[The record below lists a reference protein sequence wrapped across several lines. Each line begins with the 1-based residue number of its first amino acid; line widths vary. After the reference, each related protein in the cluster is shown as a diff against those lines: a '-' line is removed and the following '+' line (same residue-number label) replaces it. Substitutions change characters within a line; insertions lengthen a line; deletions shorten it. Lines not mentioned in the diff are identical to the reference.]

1 MVFAF
6 FNAPRL
12 GSAEDTQMRAVNV
25 SAPFIM
31 RPIAT
36 SLLMVLVLMLGT
48 AAYALLPIAALP
60 QVDLPTI
67 QISASLPGA
76 ASEVMAATVTSPLE
90 RQLAL
95 IAGLSE
101 MTSTSSLGNSS
112 ITVQFDLGRNIDA
125 AAQDVQAALNA
136 AAGNLPKN
144 LPHPPTYE
152 KANPADFQIM
162 SLAVSSDVLPLREVD
177 RYADSYIAQQL
188 SRVAGVGL
196 VDLHGEQKPA
206 VRVQIDPRK
215 IAWLGISLEQIR
227 AVLAVSTVDAPK
239 GTLDGPRRSL
249 TVDTTD
255 QLTRAGAFDDV
266 VIAYRNGASIRVRDV
281 GKAVDGVE
289 DVKQAA
295 WVGDRRAIIVDIH
308 KQPGF
313 NVASTV
319 DAIKARLPELES
331 SLPSSVTVQVASDRT
346 QTIRA
351 AIADIQFTM
360 LLSVVLVVLVVFA
373 FLRGV
378 WATLIPAVATPLSII
393 GTFAV
398 MYLLGYTV
406 NNLTLMGLTIAVGFV
421 VDDAIV
427 VIENIMRHVEGGE
440 SPLRAALHGARQVG
454 FTVVS
459 MTTSLIAAFI
469 PLLLMG
475 GTVGRLFREFS
486 VTVSVALLVSAA
498 VSLTLTPTMCRVF
511 LRPAGQRSRGR
522 AAQLAERSYKAMLGW
537 YQHTLEW
544 ALAHGPL
551 MLFLTL
557 ATMALTVLLYWIV
570 PKGFFPQ
577 QDTGQI
583 FGTTE
588 APVDISAPA
597 LAARQLEL
605 ARLVMDD
612 PDVALVYNWIG
623 ETSTPNNGRLVIV
636 LKPFAQR
643 RASASQILARLRERA
658 AQVPGITLRMQARQ
672 DLTVG
677 GRASRT
683 QFQYTLE
690 DTDPRELYA
699 WAPRLLEALKSL
711 PQVLDMNSDLD
722 TPAPGKT
729 IVINRSRAAQFGISP
744 QLLDDT
750 LYDALGQRQVATIF
764 TNIDQY
770 HVVLEV
776 DPEQKLDVDS
786 LNDIYVPSGDGKQ
799 IPLSVFASFED
810 SSAPLVISHQG
821 QFPAVTLSFNL
832 APGIALGDAVP
843 LVESTIRG
851 LRMPA
856 SLHGSFQGTAQAF
869 KATLATQPYLI
880 GAALVAVYIVLGIL
894 YESYIHPITI
904 LSTLPSAGLGAL
916 LALMLCHLE
925 LSVISLIGII
935 LLIGI
940 VKKNAIMM
948 IDFAIEAE
956 RVQGLDTAASIR
968 AACLLRFRPIMMTTM
983 AAILGGLPLAI
994 GTGAGAEVRAPLG
1007 VAIVGGLLVSQI
1019 LTLYTTPVV
1028 YLYMDRI
1035 AHWLRRR
1042 IIPQDSTDSG

>member
-1 MVFAF
+1 
-6 FNAPRL
+6 
-12 GSAEDTQMRAVNV
+12 MRSVNV
-25 SAPFIM
+25 SAPFIL
-31 RPIAT
+31 RPVAT
-36 SLLMVLVLMLGT
+36 SLLMLLVLMLGL
-48 AAYALLPIAALP
+48 AAYVLLPIAALP

-67 QISASLPGA
+67 QISAALPGA
-76 ASEVMAATVTSPLE
+76 APDVMATTVTSPLE

-95 IAGLSE
+95 ISGMTE

-112 ITVQFDLGRNIDA
+112 ITAQFDLSRNIDT

-162 SLAVSSDVLPLREVD
+162 SLAVTSDLLPLREVD

-188 SRVAGVGL
+188 SRVPGVGL

-227 AVLAVSTVDAPK
+227 TVLAVSTVDAPK
-239 GTLDGPRRSL
+239 GTLDGPQRSL

-255 QLTRAGAFDDV
+255 QLTRATAFDDL
-266 VIAYRNGASIRVRDV
+266 VIAYHNGAPVRVRDV
-281 GKAVDGVE
+281 GTAVDGVE

-295 WVGDRRAIIVDIH
+295 WIGDRRAIIVDIH

-331 SLPSSVTVQVASDRT
+331 SLPSSVMVQVASDRT

-351 AIADIQFTM
+351 SLADIQFTM
-360 LLSVVLVVLVVFA
+360 LLSVALVVLVVFA
-373 FLRGV
+373 FLRGL
-378 WATLIPAVATPLSII
+378 WATLIPAVAIPLSII

-427 VIENIMRHVEGGE
+427 VIENIMRHLEAGE
-440 SPLRAALHGARQVG
+440 SPLRAALNGSRQVG

-469 PLLLMG
+469 PLLFMG

-498 VSLTLTPTMCRVF
+498 ISLTLTPTMCRIF
-511 LRPAGQRSRGR
+511 LHRGR
-522 AAQLAERSYKAMLGW
+522 GREGGPGRMARLAERGYDSMLGW
-537 YQHTLEW
+537 YERTLDW
-544 ALAHGPL
+544 ALAHGRL
-551 MLFLTL
+551 MLWLTL
-557 ATMALTVLLYWIV
+557 ATMALSVLLYWVV

-583 FGTTE
+583 FGSTE

-597 LAARQLEL
+597 MAARQL
-605 ARLVMDD
+605 ALVRVVMED
-612 PDVALVYNWIG
+612 PDVALVYSWIG
-623 ETSTPNNGRLVIV
+623 ENSTPNNGRLVIS

-643 RASASQILARLRERA
+643 RANASQILARLRERA
-658 AQVPGITLRMQARQ
+658 AQLSGITLRMQARQ
-672 DLTVG
+672 DLQVG

-699 WAPRLLEALKSL
+699 WAPRLLDALKAL
-711 PQVLDMNSDLD
+711 PQVQDLNSDLQR
-722 TPAPGKT
+722 PAPGMT
-729 IVINRSRAAQFGISP
+729 IVIDRSRAAQFGVSP

-776 DPEQKLDVDS
+776 DPDHKLDADS
-786 LNDIYVPSGDGKQ
+786 LNDIYLPTGDGKQ
-799 IPLSVFASFED
+799 IPLSVFARFED
-810 SSAPLVISHQG
+810 SAAPLLISHQG

-832 APGIALGDAVP
+832 APGVALGDMVP
-843 LVESTIRG
+843 VVESTIRD
-851 LRMPA
+851 LRMPVT
-856 SLHGSFQGTAQAF
+856 LHGSFQGTAQAF
-869 KATLATQPYLI
+869 KATLASQPYLI
-880 GAALVAVYIVLGIL
+880 AAALIAVYIVLGIL

-916 LALMLCHLE
+916 LALMLCRLE

-948 IDFAIEAE
+948 IDFALDAE
-956 RVQGLDTAASIR
+956 RLQGLDTRASIR

-994 GTGAGAEVRAPLG
+994 GSGAGAELRAPLG
-1007 VAIVGGLLVSQI
+1007 VAIVGGLMVSQV
-1019 LTLYTTPVV
+1019 LTLYTTPVI
-1028 YLYMDRI
+1028 YLYLDRI
-1035 AHWLRRR
+1035 ARRLAR
-1042 IIPQDSTDSG
+1042 GAFAQRST

>member
-1 MVFAF
+1 
-6 FNAPRL
+6 
-12 GSAEDTQMRAVNV
+12 MRSFNV
-25 SAPFIM
+25 SAPFIL
-31 RPIAT
+31 RPVAT
-36 SLLMVLVLMLGT
+36 SLLMLLVLMLGL
-48 AAYALLPIAALP
+48 AAYVLLPIAALP

-67 QISASLPGA
+67 QISAALPGA
-76 ASEVMAATVTSPLE
+76 APDVMATTVTSPLE

-95 IAGLSE
+95 ISGMTE

-112 ITVQFDLGRNIDA
+112 ITAQFDLSRNIDT

-162 SLAVSSDVLPLREVD
+162 SLAVTSDLLPLREVD

-188 SRVAGVGL
+188 SRVPGVGL

-227 AVLAVSTVDAPK
+227 TVLAVSTVDAPK
-239 GTLDGPRRSL
+239 GTLDGPQRSL

-255 QLTRAGAFDDV
+255 QLTRASAFDDL
-266 VIAYRNGASIRVRDV
+266 VIAYHNGAAVRVRDV
-281 GKAVDGVE
+281 GTAVDSVE

-295 WVGDRRAIIVDIH
+295 WIGDRRAIIVDIH

-331 SLPSSVTVQVASDRT
+331 SLPSSVMVQVASDRT

-351 AIADIQFTM
+351 SLADIQFTM
-360 LLSVVLVVLVVFA
+360 LLSVALVVLVVFA
-373 FLRGV
+373 FLRGL
-378 WATLIPAVATPLSII
+378 WATLIPAVAIPLSII
-393 GTFAV
+393 ATFAV

-427 VIENIMRHVEGGE
+427 VIENIMRHIEAGE
-440 SPLRAALHGARQVG
+440 SPLRAALNGSRQVG

-469 PLLLMG
+469 PLLFMG

-498 VSLTLTPTMCRVF
+498 ISLTLTPTMCRIF
-511 LRPAGQRSRGR
+511 LHRGR
-522 AAQLAERSYKAMLGW
+522 GREGGPGRVSRLAERSYNTMLAW
-537 YQHTLEW
+537 YERTLDW
-544 ALAHGPL
+544 ALAHGRL
-551 MLFLTL
+551 MLWLTL
-557 ATMALTVLLYWIV
+557 ATMAVSVLLYWVV

-583 FGTTE
+583 FGSTE

-597 LAARQLEL
+597 MAARQL
-605 ARLVMDD
+605 ALVRVVMED
-612 PDVALVYNWIG
+612 PDVALLYSWIG
-623 ETSTPNNGRLVIV
+623 ENSTPNNGRLVIS

-643 RASASQILARLRERA
+643 RANASQILARLRERA
-658 AQVPGITLRMQARQ
+658 AQVSGITLRMQARQ
-672 DLTVG
+672 DLQVG

-699 WAPRLLEALKSL
+699 WAPRLLDALRAL
-711 PQVLDMNSDLD
+711 PQVQDLNSDLER
-722 TPAPGKT
+722 PAPGMT
-729 IVINRSRAAQFGISP
+729 IVIDRSRAAQFGVSP

-764 TNIDQY
+764 TNVDQY

-776 DPEQKLDVDS
+776 DPDHKLDANS
-786 LNDIYVPSGDGKQ
+786 LNDIYVPTGDGKQ
-799 IPLSVFASFED
+799 IPLSVFARFED
-810 SSAPLVISHQG
+810 SAAPLLISHQG

-832 APGIALGDAVP
+832 APGVALGDTVP
-843 LVESTIRG
+843 VVESTIRE
-851 LRMPA
+851 LRMPVT
-856 SLHGSFQGTAQAF
+856 LHGSFQGTAQAF
-869 KATLATQPYLI
+869 KATLASQPYLI
-880 GAALVAVYIVLGIL
+880 AAALIAVYIVLGIL

-916 LALMLCHLE
+916 LALMLCRLE

-948 IDFAIEAE
+948 IDFALDAE
-956 RVQGLDTAASIR
+956 RLQGLDTRASIR

-994 GTGAGAEVRAPLG
+994 GSGAGAELRAPLG
-1007 VAIVGGLLVSQI
+1007 VAIVGGLLVSQV
-1019 LTLYTTPVV
+1019 LTLYTTPVI
-1028 YLYMDRI
+1028 YLYLDRI
-1035 AHWLRRR
+1035 ARRLAR
-1042 IIPQDSTDSG
+1042 GAFAQRSA

>member
-1 MVFAF
+1 
-6 FNAPRL
+6 
-12 GSAEDTQMRAVNV
+12 MRSVNV
-25 SAPFIM
+25 AAPFIL
-31 RPIAT
+31 RPVAT
-36 SLLMVLVLMLGT
+36 SLLMLLVLMLGL

-67 QISASLPGA
+67 QISAALPGA
-76 ASEVMAATVTSPLE
+76 APDVMATTVTSPLE

-95 IAGLSE
+95 ISGMTE

-112 ITVQFDLGRNIDA
+112 ITVQFDLSRNIDS

-144 LPHPPTYE
+144 LPHSPTYE

-162 SLAVSSDVLPLREVD
+162 SLAVTSELLPLREVD

-188 SRVAGVGL
+188 SRVPGVGL

-239 GTLDGPRRSL
+239 GTLDGPQRSL

-255 QLTRAGAFDDV
+255 QLTRASAFDEL
-266 VIAYRNGASIRVRDV
+266 VIAYRNGAPVRVRDV
-281 GKAVDGVE
+281 GRAVDSVE

-295 WVGDRRAIIVDIH
+295 WIGDRRAIIVDIH

-319 DAIKARLPELES
+319 DAIKAQLPELEA
-331 SLPSSVTVQVASDRT
+331 SLPRSVTVQVASDRT

-351 AIADIQFTM
+351 SLADIQLTM

-378 WATLIPAVATPLSII
+378 RATLIPAVAIPLSII

-427 VIENIMRHVEGGE
+427 VIENIMRHIEAGE
-440 SPLRAALHGARQVG
+440 SSLRAALNGARQVG

-469 PLLLMG
+469 PMLFMG

-486 VTVSVALLVSAA
+486 VTVSVALLVSA
-498 VSLTLTPTMCRVF
+498 VISLTLTPTMCRIF
-511 LRPAGQRSRGR
+511 LRNGRGR
-522 AAQLAERSYKAMLGW
+522 RPGRASRFAERGYTTMLGC
-537 YQHTLEW
+537 YERTLDW
-544 ALAHGPL
+544 ALAHGRL
-551 MLFLTL
+551 MLWLTL
-557 ATMALTVLLYWIV
+557 ATMAVSVLLYWVV

-583 FGTTE
+583 FGSTE

-597 LAARQLEL
+597 MAARQLTL
-605 ARLVMDD
+605 ARVIMED
-612 PDVALVYNWIG
+612 PDVALVYSWIG
-623 ETSTPNNGRLVIV
+623 ENSKPNNGRLVIS

-643 RASASQILARLRERA
+643 RANASQILARLRERA
-658 AQVPGITLRMQARQ
+658 AHVSGITLRMQARQ
-672 DLTVG
+672 DVQVG

-699 WAPRLLEALKSL
+699 WAPRLLDALKAL
-711 PQVLDMNSDLD
+711 PQVQDLNSDLES
-722 TPAPGKT
+722 PAPGMT
-729 IVINRSRAAQFGISP
+729 IVIDRSRAAQFGVSP

-776 DPEQKLDVDS
+776 DPDHKLDANS
-786 LNDIYVPSGDGKQ
+786 LNDIYVPTGDGKQ
-799 IPLSVFASFED
+799 IPLSVFARFED
-810 SSAPLVISHQG
+810 SAAPLLISHQG

-832 APGIALGDAVP
+832 TPGVALGDAVP
-843 LVESTIRG
+843 VVESTIRELG
-851 LRMPA
+851 MPGT
-856 SLHGSFQGTAQAF
+856 LHGSFQGTAQAF
-869 KATLATQPYLI
+869 KATLASQPYLI
-880 GAALVAVYIVLGIL
+880 AAALIAVYIVLGIL

-916 LALMLCHLE
+916 LALMLCRLE

-948 IDFAIEAE
+948 IDFALEAE
-956 RVQGLDTAASIR
+956 RLQGLDTRASIR

-994 GTGAGAEVRAPLG
+994 GTGAGAELRAPLG
-1007 VAIVGGLLVSQI
+1007 VAIVGGLLVSQV

-1028 YLYMDRI
+1028 YLYLDRI
-1035 AHWLRRR
+1035 ARRLAR
-1042 IIPQDSTDSG
+1042 GAFAQGSA

>member
-1 MVFAF
+1 
-6 FNAPRL
+6 
-12 GSAEDTQMRAVNV
+12 VNV
-25 SAPFIM
+25 SAPFIL
-31 RPIAT
+31 RPVAT
-36 SLLMVLVLMLGT
+36 SLLMLLVLMLGV

-67 QISASLPGA
+67 QISAALPGA
-76 ASEVMAATVTSPLE
+76 APDVMATTVTSPLE

-95 IAGLSE
+95 ISGLSE
-101 MTSTSSLGNSS
+101 MTSTSSLGNTS
-112 ITVQFDLGRNIDA
+112 ITVQFDLSRNIDA

-136 AAGNLPKN
+136 AAGNLPRN

-162 SLAVSSDVLPLREVD
+162 SLAATSDLLPLREVD

-188 SRVAGVGL
+188 SRVPGVGL

-255 QLTRAGAFDDV
+255 QLMRASAFDDL
-266 VIAYRNGASIRVRDV
+266 VIAYHNGAPVRVRDV
-281 GKAVDGVE
+281 GRAVDSVE

-295 WVGDRRAIIVDIH
+295 WIGDRRAIIVDIH

-331 SLPSSVTVQVASDRT
+331 SLPSSISVQVASDRT

-378 WATLIPAVATPLSII
+378 WATLIPAVAIPLSII
-393 GTFAV
+393 GTFGV

-427 VIENIMRHVEGGE
+427 VIENIMRHIENGE
-440 SPLRAALHGARQVG
+440 SSLRAALKGARQVG

-486 VTVSVALLVSAA
+486 VTVSVALLVSAV

-511 LRPAGQRSRGR
+511 LHLDRGHR
-522 AAQLAERSYKAMLGW
+522 QGRGARLAERGYAIMVGW
-537 YQHTLEW
+537 YERTLEW
-544 ALAHGPL
+544 ALAHGRL
-551 MLFLTL
+551 MLWLTL
-557 ATMALTVLLYWIV
+557 ATMLVTVLLYWVV

-583 FGTTE
+583 FGSTE

-597 LAARQLEL
+597 MAGLQLAL
-605 ARLVMDD
+605 ARVVMDD
-612 PDVALVYNWIG
+612 PDVALVYSWIG
-623 ETSTPNNGRLVIV
+623 ENSQPNNGRLVIS

-643 RASASQILARLRERA
+643 RASAYEILARLRERA
-658 AQVPGITLRMQARQ
+658 RRVSGITLRMQARQ
-672 DLTVG
+672 DIQVG

-711 PQVLDMNSDLD
+711 PQVQDLNSDLEN
-722 TPAPGKT
+722 PAPGMT
-729 IVINRSRAAQFGISP
+729 IVIDRSRAAQFGVSP

-776 DPEQKLDVDS
+776 DPDHKLDADS
-786 LNDIYVPSGDGKQ
+786 LNEIYVPSGDGKQ
-799 IPLSVFASFED
+799 ISLSTFARFED
-810 SSAPLVISHQG
+810 STAPLLISHQG

-832 APGIALGDAVP
+832 APGIALGDAVA
-843 LVESTIRG
+843 LVESTIRD
-851 LRMPA
+851 LRMPVA
-856 SLHGSFQGTAQAF
+856 LHGSFQGTAQAF

-880 GAALVAVYIVLGIL
+880 AAALIAVYIVLGIL

-916 LALMLCHLE
+916 LALILCHLE

-948 IDFAIEAE
+948 IDFALEAE
-956 RVQGLDTAASIR
+956 RLQGLDTRASIR

-994 GTGAGAEVRAPLG
+994 GAGAGAELRAPLG

-1019 LTLYTTPVV
+1019 LTLYTTPVI
-1028 YLYMDRI
+1028 YLYLDRLAHRLGRPII
-1035 AHWLRRR
+1035 A
-1042 IIPQDSTDSG
+1042 QSSAGSG

>member
-1 MVFAF
+1 
-6 FNAPRL
+6 
-12 GSAEDTQMRAVNV
+12 MRPVNV
-25 SAPFIM
+25 SAPFIL
-31 RPIAT
+31 RPVAT
-36 SLLMVLVLMLGT
+36 SLLMLLVLMLGL

-67 QISASLPGA
+67 QISAQLPGA
-76 ASEVMAATVTSPLE
+76 APEVMATTVTSPLE

-95 IAGLSE
+95 ISGLSE
-101 MTSTSSLGNSS
+101 MTSTSSLGNTS
-112 ITVQFDLGRNIDA
+112 ITVQFDLSRNIDA

-136 AAGNLPKN
+136 ATGNLARN

-162 SLAVSSDVLPLREVD
+162 SLAVTSDLLPLREVD

-227 AVLAVSTVDAPK
+227 AVLAVSTVDSPK

-255 QLTRAGAFDDV
+255 QLTRASAFDDL
-266 VIAYRNGASIRVRDV
+266 VIAYRNGAPIRVRDV
-281 GKAVDGVE
+281 GRAIDGVE

-295 WVGDRRAIIVDIH
+295 WIGERRAIIVDIH

-313 NVASTV
+313 NVAATV

-331 SLPSSVTVQVASDRT
+331 SLPSSITVQVASDRT

-360 LLSVVLVVLVVFA
+360 LLSVALVVLVVFA
-373 FLRGV
+373 FLRGL
-378 WATLIPAVATPLSII
+378 WATLIPAVAIPLSII
-393 GTFAV
+393 GTFGV
-398 MYLLGYTV
+398 MYLLGYTI

-427 VIENIMRHVEGGE
+427 VIENIMRHVEAGE
-440 SPLRAALHGARQVG
+440 SPLRAALKGARQVG

-469 PLLLMG
+469 PLLFMG

-486 VTVSVALLVSAA
+486 VTVTVALLVSAV

-511 LRPAGQRSRGR
+511 LRPGR
-522 AAQLAERSYKAMLGW
+522 ERRPGRIALLAEHSYLAMLGR
-537 YQHTLEW
+537 YERTLDW
-544 ALAHGPL
+544 ALAHGRL
-551 MLFLTL
+551 MLWLTL
-557 ATMALTVLLYWIV
+557 ATMGVSVLLYWVV

-577 QDTGQI
+577 QDTGLI
-583 FGTTE
+583 YGSTE

-597 LAARQLEL
+597 MSTRQLAL
-605 ARLVMDD
+605 ARVVMDD
-612 PDVALVYNWIG
+612 PDVALVYSWIG
-623 ETSTPNNGRLVIV
+623 ENAQPNNGRLVIG

-643 RASASQILARLRERA
+643 RASASQILARLRDRA
-658 AQVPGITLRMQARQ
+658 GQVPGITLRMQARQ
-672 DLTVG
+672 DLQVG

-711 PQVLDMNSDLD
+711 PQVQDMNSDLES
-722 TPAPGKT
+722 PAPGMT
-729 IVINRSRAAQFGISP
+729 IVIDRSRAAQFGISP

-776 DPEQKLDVDS
+776 DPDHKLDASS

-799 IPLSVFASFED
+799 IPLSVFARFED
-810 SSAPLVISHQG
+810 NAAPLLISHQG

-832 APGIALGDAVP
+832 APGVALGDAVV
-843 LVESTIRG
+843 LVESTIRQ
-851 LRMPA
+851 LRMPVT
-856 SLHGSFQGTAQAF
+856 LHGSFQGTAQAF
-869 KATLATQPYLI
+869 KATLASQPYLVA
-880 GAALVAVYIVLGIL
+880 AALIAVYIVLGIL

-904 LSTLPSAGLGAL
+904 LSTVPSAGLGAL
-916 LALMLCHLE
+916 LALLLCRLE

-948 IDFAIEAE
+948 IDFALDAE
-956 RVQGLDTAASIR
+956 RLQGLDTRASIR

-994 GTGAGAEVRAPLG
+994 GTGAGAELRSPLG
-1007 VAIVGGLLVSQI
+1007 VAIVGGLLVSQV

-1035 AHWLRRR
+1035 AHRWGRR
-1042 IIPQDSTDSG
+1042 IVAPGSAGSG

>member
-1 MVFAF
+1 V
-6 FNAPRL
+6 R
-12 GSAEDTQMRAVNV
+12 SVNV
-25 SAPFIM
+25 SAPFIL
-31 RPIAT
+31 RPVAT
-36 SLLMVLVLMLGT
+36 SLLMLLVLMLGL
-48 AAYALLPIAALP
+48 AAYVLLPIAALP

-67 QISASLPGA
+67 QISAALPGA
-76 ASEVMAATVTSPLE
+76 APDVMATTVTSPLE

-95 IAGLSE
+95 ISGMTE

-112 ITVQFDLGRNIDA
+112 ITAQFDLSRNIDT

-162 SLAVSSDVLPLREVD
+162 SLAVTSDLLPLREVD

-188 SRVAGVGL
+188 SRVPGVGL

-227 AVLAVSTVDAPK
+227 TVLAVSTVDAPK
-239 GTLDGPRRSL
+239 GTLDGPQRSL

-255 QLTRAGAFDDV
+255 QLTRASAFDDL
-266 VIAYRNGASIRVRDV
+266 VIAYHNGAPVRVRDV
-281 GKAVDGVE
+281 GTAVDGVE

-295 WVGDRRAIIVDIH
+295 WIGDRRAIIVDIH

-331 SLPSSVTVQVASDRT
+331 SLPSSVMVQVASDRT

-351 AIADIQFTM
+351 SLADIQFTM
-360 LLSVVLVVLVVFA
+360 LLSVALVVLVVFA
-373 FLRGV
+373 FLRGL
-378 WATLIPAVATPLSII
+378 WATLIPAVAIPLSII

-427 VIENIMRHVEGGE
+427 VIENIMRHLEAGE
-440 SPLRAALHGARQVG
+440 SPLRAALNGSRQVG

-469 PLLLMG
+469 PLLFMG

-498 VSLTLTPTMCRVF
+498 ISLTLTPTMCRIF
-511 LRPAGQRSRGR
+511 LHRGR
-522 AAQLAERSYKAMLGW
+522 GREGGPGRMARLAERGYDSMLGW
-537 YQHTLEW
+537 YERTLDW
-544 ALAHGPL
+544 ALAHGRL
-551 MLFLTL
+551 MLWLTL
-557 ATMALTVLLYWIV
+557 ATMAVSVLLYWVV

-583 FGTTE
+583 FGSTE

-597 LAARQLEL
+597 MAARQL
-605 ARLVMDD
+605 ALVRVVMED
-612 PDVALVYNWIG
+612 PDVALVYSWIG
-623 ETSTPNNGRLVIV
+623 ENSTPNNGRLVIS

-643 RASASQILARLRERA
+643 RANASQILARLRERA
-658 AQVPGITLRMQARQ
+658 AQLSGITLRMQARQ
-672 DLTVG
+672 DLQVG

-699 WAPRLLEALKSL
+699 WAPRLLDALKAL
-711 PQVLDMNSDLD
+711 PQVQDLNSDLQR
-722 TPAPGKT
+722 PAPGMT
-729 IVINRSRAAQFGISP
+729 IVIDRSRAAQFGVSP

-776 DPEQKLDVDS
+776 DPDHKLDADS
-786 LNDIYVPSGDGKQ
+786 LNDIYLPTGDGKQ
-799 IPLSVFASFED
+799 IPLSVFARFED
-810 SSAPLVISHQG
+810 SAAPLLISHQG

-832 APGIALGDAVP
+832 APGVALGDMVP
-843 LVESTIRG
+843 VVESTIRD
-851 LRMPA
+851 LRMPVT
-856 SLHGSFQGTAQAF
+856 LHGSFQGTAQAF
-869 KATLATQPYLI
+869 KATLASQPYLI
-880 GAALVAVYIVLGIL
+880 AAALIAVYIVLGIL

-916 LALMLCHLE
+916 LALMLCRLE

-948 IDFAIEAE
+948 IDFALDAE
-956 RVQGLDTAASIR
+956 RLQGLDTRASIR

-994 GTGAGAEVRAPLG
+994 GSGAGAELRAPLG
-1007 VAIVGGLLVSQI
+1007 VAIVGGLLVSQV
-1019 LTLYTTPVV
+1019 LTLYTTPVI
-1028 YLYMDRI
+1028 YLYLDRI
-1035 AHWLRRR
+1035 ARRLAR
-1042 IIPQDSTDSG
+1042 GAFAQRST

>member
-1 MVFAF
+1 
-6 FNAPRL
+6 
-12 GSAEDTQMRAVNV
+12 VNV
-25 SAPFIM
+25 SAPFIL

-36 SLLMVLVLMLGT
+36 SLLMSLVLMLGIG
-48 AAYALLPIAALP
+48 AYVLLPIAALP

-76 ASEVMAATVTSPLE
+76 APEVMATSVTSPLE

-95 IAGLSE
+95 ISGLTE
-101 MTSTSSLGNSS
+101 MTSTSSLGNSA
-112 ITVQFDLGRNIDA
+112 ITVQFDLNRNIDS

-188 SRVAGVGL
+188 SRVPGVGL

-239 GTLDGPRRSL
+239 GTLDSPTRSL
-249 TVDTTD
+249 TVETTD
-255 QLTRAGAFDDV
+255 QLTLASAFDDLV
-266 VIAYRNGASIRVRDV
+266 VAYRNGAPIHVRDV
-281 GKAVDGVE
+281 GKAVDSVE

-295 WVGDRRAIIVDIH
+295 WIGSRRAIIVDIH

-313 NVASTV
+313 NVAATV
-319 DAIKARLPELES
+319 DAIKARLPELER
-331 SLPSSVTVQVASDRT
+331 SLPSAISVQVASDRT

-360 LLSVVLVVLVVFA
+360 LVSVALVVLVVFA
-373 FLRGV
+373 FLRGL
-378 WATLIPAVATPLSII
+378 WATLIPAVAIPLSIV
-393 GTFAV
+393 GTFGV

-427 VIENIMRHVEGGE
+427 VIENITRHIEGGQ
-440 SPLRAALHGARQVG
+440 SALRAALDGARQVG

-486 VTVSVALLVSAA
+486 VTVSVALLVSAV

-511 LRPAGQRSRGR
+511 LHLDPPGR
-522 AAQLAERSYKAMLGW
+522 QGRVARLAERGYNAMLAW
-537 YQHTLEW
+537 YERTLDW
-544 ALAHGPL
+544 ALGHSRL
-551 MLFLTL
+551 MLALTL
-557 ATMALTVLLYWIV
+557 ATMGVTVLLYWAV

-577 QDTGQI
+577 QDTGLI
-583 FGTTE
+583 YGSTE

-597 LAARQLEL
+597 MSARQLAL
-605 ARLVMDD
+605 VRVVMDD
-612 PDVALVYNWIG
+612 PDVDLVYSWIG
-623 ETSTPNNGRLVIV
+623 ETSKPNNGRLVIG
-636 LKPFAQR
+636 LKPFSQR
-643 RASASQILARLRERA
+643 HASASQILARLRERA
-658 AQVPGITLRMQARQ
+658 VQVPGITLRMQARQ
-672 DLTVG
+672 DLQVG

-699 WAPRLLEALKSL
+699 WAPRLLEALRAL
-711 PQVLDMNSDLD
+711 PQVQDLNSDLE
-722 TPAPGKT
+722 TPAPGMT
-729 IVINRSRAAQFGISP
+729 IVINRGRAGQFGISP

-776 DPEQKLDVDS
+776 DPDHKLDASS
-786 LNDIYVPSGDGKQ
+786 LNEIYVPSGDGKQ
-799 IPLSVFASFED
+799 IPLSVFARFED
-810 SSAPLVISHQG
+810 NTAPLLISHQG

-832 APGIALGDAVP
+832 APGVALGDAVP
-843 LVESTIRG
+843 LVESTIRE

-856 SLHGSFQGTAQAF
+856 TLHGSFQGTAQAF
-869 KATLATQPYLI
+869 KETLATQPYLI
-880 GAALVAVYIVLGIL
+880 AAALIAVYIVLGIL
-894 YESYIHPITI
+894 YESYVHPITI

-916 LALMLCHLE
+916 LALMLCRFE

-948 IDFAIEAE
+948 IDFALEAE
-956 RVQGLDTAASIR
+956 RLQGLDSAASIR

-983 AAILGGLPLAI
+983 AAILGGLPLAV

-1007 VAIVGGLLVSQI
+1007 VAIVGGLLVSQV
-1019 LTLYTTPVV
+1019 LTLYTTPVI
-1028 YLYMDRI
+1028 YLYMDRM
-1035 AHWLRRR
+1035 AHGLGRRAAR
-1042 IIPQDSTDSG
+1042 GVNPDTSGKAAAP

>member
-1 MVFAF
+1 M
-6 FNAPRL
+6 L
-12 GSAEDTQMRAVNV
+12 
-25 SAPFIM
+25 
-31 RPIAT
+31 
-36 SLLMVLVLMLGT
+36 LVLMLGL
-48 AAYALLPIAALP
+48 AAYLLLPIAALP

-67 QISASLPGA
+67 QISAALPGA
-76 ASEVMAATVTSPLE
+76 APDVMATTVTSPLE

-95 IAGLSE
+95 ISGLTE

-112 ITVQFDLGRNIDA
+112 ITVQFDLSRNIDS

-136 AAGNLPKN
+136 AAGNLPKT

-162 SLAVSSDVLPLREVD
+162 SLAVTSDLLPLREVD

-188 SRVAGVGL
+188 SRVPGVGL

-239 GTLDGPRRSL
+239 GTLDGPQRSL

-255 QLTRAGAFDDV
+255 QLTRASAYDDL
-266 VIAYRNGASIRVRDV
+266 VIAYRNGAPVRVRDV
-281 GKAVDGVE
+281 GQAVDDVE

-295 WVGDRRAIIVDIH
+295 WIGERRAIIVDIH

-313 NVASTV
+313 NVSSTV

-351 AIADIQFTM
+351 SVADIQFTM
-360 LLSVVLVVLVVFA
+360 LLSVILVVLVVFA
-373 FLRGV
+373 FLRGL
-378 WATLIPAVATPLSII
+378 WATLIPAIAIPLSII

-398 MYLLGYTV
+398 MYLLGYTL

-427 VIENIMRHVEGGE
+427 VIENIMRHIEAGE
-440 SPLRAALHGARQVG
+440 SPLRAALSGSRQVG

-469 PLLLMG
+469 PLLFMG

-486 VTVSVALLVSAA
+486 VTVSVALLVSA
-498 VSLTLTPTMCRVF
+498 VISLTLTPTMCRVF
-511 LRPAGQRSRGR
+511 LHLGRERKPGRLSR
-522 AAQLAERSYKAMLGW
+522 LAERGYGAMLGR
-537 YQHTLEW
+537 YQSTLDW
-544 ALAHGPL
+544 ALGHGRL
-551 MLFLTL
+551 MLWLTL
-557 ATMALTVLLYWIV
+557 ATMASSVLLYWVV

-583 FGTTE
+583 FGSTE
-588 APVDISAPA
+588 APVDISPPA
-597 LAARQLEL
+597 MAARQLSL
-605 ARLVMDD
+605 ARVVMED
-612 PDVALVYNWIG
+612 PDVDLVYSWIG
-623 ETSTPNNGRLVIV
+623 ENSTPNNGRLVIS
-636 LKPFAQR
+636 LKPFSR
-643 RASASQILARLRERA
+643 RHASASQVLARLRERT
-658 AQVPGITLRMQARQ
+658 AQVAGITLRMQARQ
-672 DLTVG
+672 DLQVG

-699 WAPRLLEALKSL
+699 WAPRLLDALKAL
-711 PQVLDMNSDLD
+711 PQVQDLNSDLEK
-722 TPAPGKT
+722 PAPGMT
-729 IVINRSRAAQFGISP
+729 IVIDRGRAAQFGVSP

-776 DPEQKLDVDS
+776 DPNHKIDADS
-786 LNDIYVPSGDGKQ
+786 LNDIYVPTADGKQ
-799 IPLSVFASFED
+799 IPLSVFARFED
-810 SSAPLVISHQG
+810 SAAPLLISHQG

-832 APGIALGDAVP
+832 APGVALGDAVP
-843 LVESTIRG
+843 VVESTIRQ
-851 LRMPA
+851 LRMPIT
-856 SLHGSFQGTAQAF
+856 LHGSFQGTAQAF

-880 GAALVAVYIVLGIL
+880 ATALIAVYIVLGIL
-894 YESYIHPITI
+894 YESYVHPITI

-916 LALMLCHLE
+916 VALMLCRLE

-948 IDFAIEAE
+948 IDFALEAE
-956 RVQGLDTAASIR
+956 RLQGLDTRASIR

-994 GTGAGAEVRAPLG
+994 GTGPGAELRAPLG
-1007 VAIVGGLLVSQI
+1007 VAIVGGLLVSQV
-1019 LTLYTTPVV
+1019 LTLYTTPVI
-1028 YLYMDRI
+1028 YLYLDRI
-1035 AHWLRRR
+1035 ARRLAHGVLA
-1042 IIPQDSTDSG
+1042 QGST

>member
-1 MVFAF
+1 M
-6 FNAPRL
+6 
-12 GSAEDTQMRAVNV
+12 NV
-25 SAPFIM
+25 SEPFIL
-31 RPIAT
+31 RPVGT
-36 SLLMVLVLMLGT
+36 SLVMLLVLIVGG
-48 AAYALLPIAALP
+48 AAYLLLPIAALP

-67 QISASLPGA
+67 QVSAALPGA
-76 ASEVMAATVTSPLE
+76 AAEVMASSVTTPLE
-90 RQLAL
+90 RELAL
-95 IAGLSE
+95 ISGVTE
-101 MTSTSSLGNSS
+101 MTSTSSLGNTS
-112 ITVQFDLGRNIDA
+112 ITVQFDLSRNADA

-162 SLAVSSDVLPLREVD
+162 SLAVTSDVMPLSEVD

-188 SRVAGVGL
+188 SRVPGVGL

-206 VRVQIDPRK
+206 VRVQVDPRK

-227 AVLAVSTVDAPK
+227 SVLAVSTVDSPK

-249 TVDTTD
+249 TVNTTD
-255 QLTRAGAFDDV
+255 QLMRASAFDDLV
-266 VIAYRNGASIRVRDV
+266 VAWRNGAPIRLRDV
-281 GKAVDGVE
+281 GQAIDSVE

-295 WVGDRRAIIVDIH
+295 WLGERRAIIVDIH

-313 NVASTV
+313 NVAQTV
-319 DAIKARLPELES
+319 DAIKAALPDLER
-331 SLPSSVTVQVASDRT
+331 SLPSSITVQVITDRT

-351 AIADIQFTM
+351 ALADIQLTM
-360 LLSVVLVVLVVFA
+360 LLSFALVVLVVFG
-373 FLRGV
+373 FLRRAR
-378 WATLIPAVATPLSII
+378 ATLIPAAAIPLSII
-393 GTFAV
+393 GTFVV
-398 MYLLGYTV
+398 MHLLGYTL

-427 VIENIMRHVEGGE
+427 VIENIMRHIEDGQP
-440 SPLRAALHGARQVG
+440 PLRAALDGARQVG
-454 FTVVS
+454 FTVIS

-469 PLLLMG
+469 PLLMMS

-498 VSLTLTPTMCRVF
+498 VSLTITPAMCRVF
-511 LRPAGQRSRGR
+511 LNPSRHPDRGF
-522 AAQLAERSYKAMLGW
+522 ASAAERGYNVLARG
-537 YQHTLEW
+537 YEHTLDW
-544 ALAHGPL
+544 ALAHKGL
-551 MLFLTL
+551 MLSVTL
-557 ATMALTVLLYWIV
+557 ATMMLSILLYWII

-577 QDTGQI
+577 QDTGII

-588 APVDISAPA
+588 ARVDISPSAMSQLQLA
-597 LAARQLEL
+597 LVR
-605 ARLVMDD
+605 VVKDD
-612 PDVALVYNWIG
+612 PDVALVYSWIG
-623 ETSTPNNGRLVIV
+623 ETSTPNNGRMVIA

-643 RASASQILARLRERA
+643 NASAGQILARIRERA
-658 AQVPGITLRMQARQ
+658 AQVPGISLRMQARQ
-672 DLTVG
+672 DLIVG

-683 QFQYTLE
+683 QFQYTLQ

-711 PQVLDMNSDLD
+711 NQVQDLNSDLES
-722 TPAPGKT
+722 PAPGTT
-729 IVINRSRAAQFGISP
+729 IVLDRSRAAQFGISP

-764 TNIDQY
+764 TNVDQY

-776 DPEQKLDVDS
+776 DPKDKLDDRA
-786 LNDIYVPSGDGKQ
+786 LDTIYVPSDSGKQ
-799 IPLSVFASFED
+799 IPLSVLDRFED
-810 SSAPLVISHQG
+810 TAAPLLISHQG
-821 QFPAVTLSFNL
+821 QFPAVTISFNL
-832 APGIALGDAVP
+832 ASGVALGDAVT

-856 SLHGSFQGTAQAF
+856 TLHGSFQGTAQAF

-880 GAALVAVYIVLGIL
+880 AAALIAVYIVLGIL
-894 YESYIHPITI
+894 YESYVHPITI

-948 IDFAIEAE
+948 IDFALDAE
-956 RVQGLDTAASIR
+956 RQQGLDTAASIR
-968 AACLLRFRPIMMTTM
+968 TACLLRFRPIMMTTM
-983 AAILGGLPLAI
+983 AAIFGGLPLAL
-994 GTGAGAEVRAPLG
+994 GTGAGSEVRAPLG
-1007 VAIVGGLLVSQI
+1007 VAIVGGLLVSQV
-1019 LTLYTTPVV
+1019 LTLYTTPVI
-1028 YLYMDRI
+1028 YLYMDRL
-1035 AHWLRRR
+1035 AHHVWRRVA
-1042 IIPQDSTDSG
+1042 PEAL

>member
-1 MVFAF
+1 
-6 FNAPRL
+6 
-12 GSAEDTQMRAVNV
+12 VNV
-25 SAPFIM
+25 SEPFIL
-31 RPIAT
+31 RPIGT
-36 SLLMVLVLMLGT
+36 SLLMLLVVMLGT
-48 AAYALLPIAALP
+48 AAYLLLPIAALP

-67 QISASLPGA
+67 QVSAVLPGA
-76 ASEVMAATVTSPLE
+76 AAEVMASSVTTPLE
-90 RQLAL
+90 RELAL
-95 IAGLSE
+95 ISGITE

-112 ITVQFDLGRNIDA
+112 ITVQFDLSRNIDA

-136 AAGNLPKN
+136 AAGYLPKN

-162 SLAVSSDVLPLREVD
+162 SLALTSDVLPLPEVD

-188 SRVAGVGL
+188 SRIPGVGL

-227 AVLAVSTVDAPK
+227 GVLGVSTVDSPK
-239 GTLDGPRRSL
+239 GTLDGPRRTL

-255 QLTRAGAFDDV
+255 QLMRASAFEDLV
-266 VIAYRNGASIRVRDV
+266 VAYRNGAPVRVRDV
-281 GKAVDGVE
+281 GRAIDSVE
-289 DVKQAA
+289 DVKTAA
-295 WVGDRRAIIVDIH
+295 WLGDRRAIIVDIH

-313 NVASTV
+313 NVAQTV
-319 DAIKARLPELES
+319 DAIKAVLPDLER
-331 SLPSSVTVQVASDRT
+331 SLPSSITVQVVSDRT

-351 AIADIQFTM
+351 ALADIQLTM
-360 LLSVVLVVLVVFA
+360 LLSFALVVLVVFA
-373 FLRGV
+373 FLRRAR
-378 WATLIPAVATPLSII
+378 ATLIPAAAIPLSII
-393 GTFAV
+393 GTFVV
-398 MYLLGYTV
+398 MYLVGFTL

-427 VIENIMRHVEGGE
+427 VIENIMRHIEGGQ
-440 SPLRAALHGARQVG
+440 SPLRAALDGARQVG
-454 FTVVS
+454 FTVIS

-469 PLLLMG
+469 PLLLMS

-498 VSLTLTPTMCRVF
+498 VSLTITPAMCRVF
-511 LRPAGQRSRGR
+511 LSTNRNPRWEGFSS
-522 AAQLAERSYKAMLGW
+522 LAERSYDALTRG
-537 YQHTLEW
+537 YERSLDW
-544 ALAHGPL
+544 ALARPRL
-551 MLFLTL
+551 MLALTL
-557 ATMALTVLLYWIV
+557 LAMVLSVALYWII

-588 APVDISAPA
+588 APVDISPPA
-597 LAARQLEL
+597 MADRQLAL
-605 ARLVMDD
+605 VRVVMDD
-612 PDVALVYNWIG
+612 PDVSLVYSWIG

-636 LKPFAQR
+636 LKPFGER
-643 RASASQILARLRERA
+643 RANAGQILARLRERA

-683 QFQYTLE
+683 QFQYTLQ
-690 DTDPRELYA
+690 DTDPRELYS

-711 PQVLDMNSDLD
+711 SLVQDLNTDLD
-722 TPAPGKT
+722 SPAPGTT
-729 IVINRSRAAQFGISP
+729 IVLDRSRAAQFGISP
-744 QLLDDT
+744 QVLDDT

-776 DPEQKLDVDS
+776 DPKDKLDDRS
-786 LNDIYVPSGDGKQ
+786 LDYIYVPSDNGKQ
-799 IPLSVFASFED
+799 IPMSVFARFED
-810 SSAPLVISHQG
+810 SVAPLLISHQG
-821 QFPAVTLSFNL
+821 QFPAVTISFNL
-832 APGIALGDAVP
+832 SSGVALGDAVG

-856 SLHGSFQGTAQAF
+856 TLHGSFQGTAQAF

-880 GAALVAVYIVLGIL
+880 AAALIAMYIVLGIL
-894 YESYIHPITI
+894 YESYVHPITI

-925 LSVISLIGII
+925 LSLISLIGII

-948 IDFAIEAE
+948 IDFALDAE
-956 RVQGLDTAASIR
+956 RQQGLGTEASIR
-968 AACLLRFRPIMMTTM
+968 TACLLRFRPIMMTTM
-983 AAILGGLPLAI
+983 AAVFGGLPLAL
-994 GTGAGAEVRAPLG
+994 GTGAGSEVRTPLG
-1007 VAIVGGLLVSQI
+1007 VAIVGGLLVSQV
-1019 LTLYTTPVV
+1019 LTLYTTPVI
-1028 YLYMDRI
+1028 YLYMDRLARGI
-1035 AHWLRRR
+1035 SRRVAR
-1042 IIPQDSTDSG
+1042 VWV

>member
-1 MVFAF
+1 
-6 FNAPRL
+6 
-12 GSAEDTQMRAVNV
+12 MRSVNV
-25 SAPFIM
+25 SAPFIL
-31 RPIAT
+31 RPVAT
-36 SLLMVLVLMLGT
+36 SLLTLLVLMLGLT
-48 AAYALLPIAALP
+48 AYTLLPIAALP

-67 QISASLPGA
+67 QISAALPGA
-76 ASEVMAATVTSPLE
+76 APEVMASTVTSPLE

-95 IAGLSE
+95 ISGVTE

-112 ITVQFDLGRNIDA
+112 ITVQFDLSRNIDS

-162 SLAVSSDVLPLREVD
+162 SLAVTSDLLPLREVD

-188 SRVAGVGL
+188 SRVPGVGL

-227 AVLAVSTVDAPK
+227 SMLAVSTVDAPK
-239 GTLDGPRRSL
+239 GTLDGPQRSL

-255 QLTRAGAFDDV
+255 QLMRASAFDEL
-266 VIAYRNGASIRVRDV
+266 VIAYHNGAPVRVRDV
-281 GKAVDGVE
+281 GTAVDSVE

-295 WVGDRRAIIVDIH
+295 WIGDRPAIIVDIH

-319 DAIKARLPELES
+319 DAIKARLPELER
-331 SLPSSVTVQVASDRT
+331 SLPNSVTVRVASDRT

-351 AIADIQFTM
+351 SLADIQFTM
-360 LLSVVLVVLVVFA
+360 LLSVALVVLVVFA
-373 FLRGV
+373 FLRGL
-378 WATLIPAVATPLSII
+378 WATLIPAVAIPLSII

-398 MYLLGYTV
+398 MYLLGYTL

-427 VIENIMRHVEGGE
+427 VIENIMRHLESGE
-440 SPLRAALHGARQVG
+440 SPLRAALNGSRQVG

-469 PLLLMG
+469 PLLFMG

-486 VTVSVALLVSAA
+486 VTVSVALLVSALI
-498 VSLTLTPTMCRVF
+498 SLTLTPTMCRLF
-511 LRPAGQRSRGR
+511 LHRGR
-522 AAQLAERSYKAMLGW
+522 ERTPGRLSRLAERAYTATLGW
-537 YQHTLEW
+537 YERSLDW
-544 ALAHGPL
+544 ALAHGRL
-551 MLFLTL
+551 MLWLTL
-557 ATMALTVLLYWIV
+557 ATMAVSVLLYWVV

-583 FGTTE
+583 FGSTE

-597 LAARQLEL
+597 MAARQLAL
-605 ARLVMDD
+605 ARVVMED
-612 PDVALVYNWIG
+612 PDVALVYSWIG
-623 ETSTPNNGRLVIV
+623 ENSKPNNGRLVIS
-636 LKPFAQR
+636 LKAFNQR
-643 RASASQILARLRERA
+643 RANASQILARLRERA
-658 AQVPGITLRMQARQ
+658 TQVPGITLRMQARQ
-672 DLTVG
+672 DLQVG

-699 WAPRLLEALKSL
+699 WAPRLLDALKAL
-711 PQVLDMNSDLD
+711 PQVQDLNSDLE
-722 TPAPGKT
+722 TPAPGMT
-729 IVINRSRAAQFGISP
+729 IVIDRSRASQFGVSP

-776 DPEQKLDVDS
+776 DPDHKLDADS
-786 LNDIYVPSGDGKQ
+786 LNDIYVPTGDGKQ
-799 IPLSVFASFED
+799 IALSVFARFED
-810 SSAPLVISHQG
+810 STAPLLISHQG

-832 APGIALGDAVP
+832 APGAALGDAVP
-843 LVESTIRG
+843 VVESTIRE
-851 LRMPA
+851 LRMPVT
-856 SLHGSFQGTAQAF
+856 LHGSFQGTAQAF
-869 KATLATQPYLI
+869 KETLASQPYLI
-880 GAALVAVYIVLGIL
+880 GAALIAVYIVLGIL

-948 IDFAIEAE
+948 IDFALDAE
-956 RVQGLDTAASIR
+956 RVQGLDTRASIR

-994 GTGAGAEVRAPLG
+994 GSGAGAELRAPLG
-1007 VAIVGGLLVSQI
+1007 VAIVGGLLVSQV

-1028 YLYMDRI
+1028 YLYLDRI
-1035 AHWLRRR
+1035 ARRLAR
-1042 IIPQDSTDSG
+1042 GVFAQGSA

>member
-1 MVFAF
+1 MQ
-6 FNAPRL
+6 
-12 GSAEDTQMRAVNV
+12 SVNV
-25 SAPFIM
+25 SAPFIL
-31 RPIAT
+31 RPVAT
-36 SLLMVLVLMLGT
+36 SLLMLLVLMLGA
-48 AAYALLPIAALP
+48 AAYVLLPIAALP

-67 QISASLPGA
+67 QISAQLPGA
-76 ASEVMAATVTSPLE
+76 APDVMATTVTSPLE

-95 IAGLSE
+95 ISGLTE
-101 MTSTSSLGNSS
+101 MTSTSSLANTS
-112 ITVQFDLGRNIDA
+112 ITVQFDLSRNIDA

-162 SLAVSSDVLPLREVD
+162 SLAVTSDALPLREVD

-188 SRVAGVGL
+188 SRVPGVGL

-206 VRVQIDPRK
+206 VRVQVDPRK

-255 QLTRAGAFDDV
+255 QLTRASAFDDL
-266 VIAYRNGASIRVRDV
+266 VIAYRNAAPVRVRDV
-281 GKAVDGVE
+281 GRAVDGVE

-295 WVGDRRAIIVDIH
+295 WIGDRRAIIVDIH

-331 SLPSSVTVQVASDRT
+331 SLPSSITVQVISDRT

-351 AIADIQFTM
+351 SIADIQFTM
-360 LLSVVLVVLVVFA
+360 LLSVALVVLVVFA
-373 FLRGV
+373 FLRGL
-378 WATLIPAVATPLSII
+378 WATLIPAVAIPLSII

-398 MYLLGYTV
+398 MYLLGYSV

-440 SPLRAALHGARQVG
+440 SPLRAALNGARQVG

-469 PLLLMG
+469 PLLFMG

-486 VTVSVALLVSAA
+486 VTVSVALLVSAV

-511 LRPAGQRSRGR
+511 LRAGSARRPSR
-522 AAQLAERSYKAMLGW
+522 ASTFAERGSRAVLGC
-537 YQHTLEW
+537 YERSLDW
-544 ALAHGPL
+544 ALAHGRL
-551 MLFLTL
+551 MLWLTL
-557 ATMALTVLLYWIV
+557 ATMLVSVLLYWVV

-583 FGTTE
+583 FGSTE

-597 LAARQLEL
+597 MAARQLVI
-605 ARLVMDD
+605 ARVVMED
-612 PDVALVYNWIG
+612 PDVALVYSWIG
-623 ETSTPNNGRLVIV
+623 ENSKPNNGRLVIS
-636 LKPFAQR
+636 LKPFGQR
-643 RASASQILARLRERA
+643 RATASQILARLRERA
-658 AQVPGITLRMQARQ
+658 AQVSGITLRMQARQ
-672 DLTVG
+672 DLQVG

-699 WAPRLLEALKSL
+699 WAPRLLEALKVL
-711 PQVLDMNSDLD
+711 PQVQDMNSDLES
-722 TPAPGKT
+722 PAPGMT
-729 IVINRSRAAQFGISP
+729 IVIDRSRAAQFGVSP

-776 DPEQKLDVDS
+776 DPDHKLDADS
-786 LNDIYVPSGDGKQ
+786 LNDIYAPTGDGKQ
-799 IPLSVFASFED
+799 IPLSVFARFED
-810 SSAPLVISHQG
+810 SAAPLLISHQG

-832 APGIALGDAVP
+832 APGVALGDAVP
-843 LVESTIRG
+843 LVESTIRA

-856 SLHGSFQGTAQAF
+856 TLHGSFQGTAQAF
-869 KATLATQPYLI
+869 KATLASQPYLI
-880 GAALVAVYIVLGIL
+880 AAALIAVYIVLGIL

-916 LALMLCHLE
+916 LALMLCRLE

-948 IDFAIEAE
+948 IDFALEAE
-956 RVQGLDTAASIR
+956 RVQGLDTRASIR

-994 GTGAGAEVRAPLG
+994 GTGAGAELRAPLG
-1007 VAIVGGLLVSQI
+1007 VAIVGGLLVSQV
-1019 LTLYTTPVV
+1019 LTLYTTPVI
-1028 YLYMDRI
+1028 YLYLDRI
-1035 AHWLRRR
+1035 ARRLGR
-1042 IIPQDSTDSG
+1042 ALIAQGSADSG